1 MTNRTIV
8 EAAKQA
14 LLLIGH
20 SASVDEV
27 YDVIVTHQLYEF
39 GAKSPHS
46 VIRVTMDR
54 HCANK
59 SLGSMHKQR
68 FFQKNDDGSYE
79 LLQDELKDELLS
91 KKYPVPSEQKLSAQ
105 EVENYIEQILDLAA
119 VQREKVKAE
128 ILSSLRSFSPE
139 QFESFCR
146 LFLSKYGFTRME
158 LTSRGRDGGIDVRGL
173 LKMGLAEMRVAV
185 QCKRYAED
193 NKVGRPSVSAFRGD
207 ITGDFEQ
214 GIFMTTSGFTKEAE
228 EISFKPG
235 CVPIILIDGEQ
246 LADIMI
252 DKGIGVQRQ
261 LIDVFDFDTSLFIN

>member
-79 LLQDELKDELLS
+79 LLSDVKEVLQPEQNTS
-91 KKYPVPSEQKLSAQ
+91 SSEQQRSAQ

-185 QCKRYAED
+185 QAICR
-193 NKVGRPSVSAFRGD
+193 R
-207 ITGDFEQ
+207 
-214 GIFMTTSGFTKEAE
+214 
-228 EISFKPG
+228 
-235 CVPIILIDGEQ
+235 
-246 LADIMI
+246 
-252 DKGIGVQRQ
+252 
-261 LIDVFDFDTSLFIN
+261 

>member
-79 LLQDELKDELLS
+79 LLSDVKEVLQPEQNTS
-91 KKYPVPSEQKLSAQ
+91 SSEQQRSAQ

-261 LIDVFDFDTSLFIN
+261 LIDVFDFDESLFIN